1 MYVKKQF
8 NARIFLILYTFFSNS
23 YQTGSKD
30 ILLETNYMTDIEHL
44 DPLFY
49 IIIKGARLH
58 NLKNIDVAIPRGK
71 LVVVTGLSGSGKSSL
86 VFDTLYADG
95 QRRYVESLSAYARQF
110 LGRMQKPEVEYIKG
124 VSPAIAIEQRV
135 NTRNPRSTVGTSTEI
150 YEYLKLLF
158 ARIGITLSPISG
170 NEVKRHTVTDV
181 VNWALD
187 LPEGTRYMVTA
198 PLVVKEGRDLIVQ
211 LDILQQQGFSRL
223 WHNGVIVR
231 IEDYTFTESGQIH
244 ILIDRLLSGNNG
256 VTESR
261 LSDAIQTAFFEGAGS
276 CTIITDHGDH
286 HHTHSFS
293 NRFELDG
300 IQFEEPSV
308 HLFTF
313 NNSYGACS
321 KCEGYG
327 SVIGIDEHLVIPN
340 HTLSLYDDCVAC
352 WRGDKMGEWK
362 EQVIKHASKVGYPV
376 HRPYQ
381 DLTEEQREMLWHGTE
396 HFEGINAFFDYLETQ
411 TYKIQYRVMLARYR
425 GKTVCPAC
433 KGTRL
438 RADANHVKVGGL
450 SISEMVLMPV
460 DDLLAFFQE
469 WTPPAHIQTIS
480 ERLVTE
486 IRNRLG
492 YLVDVGLGYIT
503 LNRVSNSL
511 SGGESQRINLA
522 TSLGSSLVG
531 SMYILDEPSVGLHP
545 RDTGRLLSVLKRLRD
560 IGNTVI
566 VVEHD
571 EEIIQHADHIIDI
584 GPDAG
589 RHGGHL
595 MFSGNFDQLMVS
607 DTHTARC
614 LRQIGSARR
623 GGIRSWKDSVILRGA
638 RHHNLKHID
647 VQIPLGIMTVV
658 SGVSG
663 SGKTTLIKDTL
674 YPALKRHYGGYSE
687 QTIKYAELTGDLDM
701 LEDAELVDQNP
712 IGRSTRSNPA
722 TYIKVYDEI
731 RSLFASQPLARNRG
745 YKPGFFSFNVEGGRC
760 ENCQGEGTVSIGMQ
774 FMADI
779 ILPCEECG
787 GKRFKEEVLDV
798 KVHGI
803 TVHDLLQLSVDEA
816 IDFFSPYSEKELS
829 IRKIIEKLSV
839 LQEVGLGYI
848 QLGQSSSTLS
858 GGEAQRIKLAFF
870 LTKGATS
877 KKTLFVFDE
886 PTTGLHLFDIKKLLA
901 AFDALIKRGHTLVVI
916 EHNPEV
922 IAAADWLIELG
933 PEGGAHGGRLVYAGR
948 VEGIVQC
955 EASHTGKFM
964 ATRSKQ
970 LKA

>member
-1 MYVKKQF
+1 M
-8 NARIFLILYTFFSNS
+8 YTFFSNS